1 MEIRHDLDS
10 DVSTR
15 TVVESMIRVDATIDA
30 GELYDVANAL
40 GMGDQQVRLCIKRL
54 VAEGR
59 FTQEGR
65 GRKAILRAT
74 LATTTSALEP
84 DLDFVRYM
92 YEQDRGLAPFD
103 GSWHLVAFAVP
114 ESARQARDAM
124 RDAILR
130 LGGAPIQGGLYVSAN
145 AWEDRIRAAAA
156 DLGVADHV
164 TTLTTTDLSIGAVT
178 GARELAERLWPID
191 RVAEGHRRLL
201 AVAEEVLPALRTA
214 SRTERL
220 TLSIVLAA
228 EFTRAVEPDPLL
240 PPQLLPQPW
249 VGAAARAAVAACW
262 SELSKTEHEQPIRL
276 FRWYSRAIEQ
286 II

>member
-15 TVVESMIRVDATIDA
+15 TVVESMIRADATIDA

-65 GRKAILRAT
+65 GRKATLRAT
-74 LATTTSALEP
+74 RATETSALEP

-114 ESARQARDAM
+114 ESARRARDAM
-124 RDAILR
+124 RDTILR

-145 AWEDRIRAAAA
+145 AWEDRIRAAAE
-156 DLGVADHV
+156 DLGVTDHV

-191 RVAEGHRRLL
+191 RIAEGHRRLL
-201 AVAEEVLPALRTA
+201 AVAEEILPALRTA

-220 TLSIVLAA
+220 TLSITLAA

-262 SELSKTEHEQPIRL
+262 AELSKTEEEQPIRL